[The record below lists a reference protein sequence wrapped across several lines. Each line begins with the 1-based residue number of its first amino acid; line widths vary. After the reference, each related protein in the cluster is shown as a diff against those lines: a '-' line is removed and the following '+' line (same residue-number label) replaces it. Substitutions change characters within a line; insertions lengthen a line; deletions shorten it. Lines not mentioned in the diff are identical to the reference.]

1 MIVIFVVV
9 VERES
14 EESVRV
20 LVYVHIESV
29 VLSIAMLFFSI
40 VVLVSEIA
48 RGVVKVELER
58 DVASDGGVDDKLVVF
73 LERWVLLQSLVC
85 L

>member
-20 LVYVHIESV
+20 LVYVHIKNV
-29 VLSIAMLFFSI
+29 VLSIAMLFSD
-40 VVLVSEIA
+40 VVLVCEIA